1 MSSGAFAFVGVEL
14 DDTSVARIRVQ
25 PETTGL
31 VIGGEANDGV
41 ANPAGEADRILVS
54 AGRRRRGVLIS
65 AKVRFRF
72 SGTPP
77 TGYLAGSTLTLPI
90 LNGAIAAQC
99 DEGATG
105 TYLGAAIVVSG
116 YSPPIGYDF
125 A

>member
-1 MSSGAFAFVGVEL
+1 MSSGAFQFVGVEK
-14 DDTSVARIRVQ
+14 DDTTTARIRVQ
-25 PETTGL
+25 PETLALTING
-31 VIGGEANDGV
+31 VANAGV

-77 TGYLAGSTLTLPI
+77 AGYLAGSTLTLPI
-90 LNGAIAAQC
+90 LNGAIADEAE
-99 DEGATG
+99 EGATG

-116 YSPPIGYDF
+116 YSPPIGYGF